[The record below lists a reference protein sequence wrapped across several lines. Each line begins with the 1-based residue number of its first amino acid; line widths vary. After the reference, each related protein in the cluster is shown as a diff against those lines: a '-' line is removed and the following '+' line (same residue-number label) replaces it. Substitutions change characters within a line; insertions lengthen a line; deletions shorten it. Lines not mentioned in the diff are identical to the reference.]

1 MSERISRRE
10 FVHGSL
16 IATAGGT
23 LAVNAGIGQ
32 ALAQDSKQ
40 ATPKVVAE
48 SKGTLPKGKI
58 GKFEMSR
65 MILGGNLLIGGMH
78 THGLP
83 VLGQFPR
90 HYNTLEK
97 KLETMAIAESYGIDT
112 IGIHTHAGIID
123 MLKKYRNEWGG
134 KIKIMA
140 SPVAKIKPDLK
151 AYFEEAK
158 QIVDDGVDAIFIWG
172 ARSEEILS
180 HEGGMTDLMKMVDF
194 AKELGVPSGVG
205 AHDLNVIKECE
216 KNKVNADFYMKTLH
230 HHKYPTA
237 PRLEQIKG
245 PYKEASPSY
254 WCSDPAGTIEFMKT
268 VEKPWIAFKVMA
280 CGAIPPKDAFPYVIN
295 GGADFVWAGMFD
307 FDIPDNI
314 PIIKEAVA
322 AAKRDRPWRS

>member
-1 MSERISRRE
+1 MSEKLSRRE
-10 FVHGSL
+10 FVQGSL
-16 IATAGGT
+16 IATAGGA
-23 LAVNAGIGQ
+23 LAVNAGTGQ
-32 ALAQDSKQ
+32 ALAQDNKP
-40 ATPKVVAE
+40 ATPKAAPG

-58 GKFEMSR
+58 GNLEISR
-65 MILGGNLLIGGMH
+65 MLLGGNLLIGGMH
-78 THGLP
+78 SHGMP
-83 VLGQFPR
+83 VLSKLPG

-97 KLETMAIAESYGIDT
+97 KLETMAVAESYGVDT

-134 KIKIMA
+134 KIKVMA
-140 SPVAKIKPDLK
+140 SPVAKIEPDLK

-172 ARSEEILS
+172 ARSEQMLS
-180 HEGGMTDLMKMVDF
+180 KGRLAELMKMVDF

-216 KNKVNADFYMKTLH
+216 KNKCNADFYIKTLH

-237 PRLEQIKG
+237 PRPEQIKG
-245 PYKEASPSY
+245 PYSEVSPSY
-254 WCSDPAGTIEFMKT
+254 WCSDPEGTIEFMKT

-307 FDIPDNI
+307 FDVADDVQ
-314 PIIKEAVA
+314 IIKEAVA
-322 AAKRDRPWRS
+322 SAKRVRPWRS